1 MRGLLLILVFPILN
15 ACSFGKR
22 EVTSE
27 KQETK
32 KILFHQYLETLKQIQ
47 IPTNLTKS
55 LSADGTVY
63 EYGDYTKFKTIW
75 SDKPFGKLF
84 WKDDKA
90 VTIDL
95 QIGSSYAPVLVVY
108 DKVGHKLDSLYP
120 MIKIDSGID
129 FEITEEVY
137 VNQNRNILVMCLT
150 ERWQLSS
157 DSSRIEH
164 TKITTRDTIVYA
176 LNNSGRFYKV
186 KS

>member
-1 MRGLLLILVFPILN
+1 MRGLTLILIFLILT

-22 EVTSE
+22 EVNSG
-27 KQETK
+27 KQEAEE
-32 KILFHQYLETLKQIQ
+32 ILFHQYLETLKQLQ
-47 IPTNLTKS
+47 IPLNLTKS
-55 LSADGTVY
+55 LSTDGAVY

-75 SDKPFGKLF
+75 SDKPFGKSC

-90 VTIDL
+90 VTVDL

-120 MIKIDSGID
+120 IRKTDSGID

-137 VNQNRNILVMCLT
+137 INKNRDVLVICLS
-150 ERWQLSS
+150 ERWQLST

-164 TKITTRDTIVYA
+164 TKITTRDTVVYT
-176 LNNSGRFYKV
+176 LDNSGRFYKV